1 MNWKFWETPT
11 VEGDLNDMQMK
22 VLSRY
27 ILNQKS
33 IIESLSNENQ
43 KLTAEVQVLREVV
56 DELSSINNN
65 TVNKALKIQK
75 AIRKTSPFRKQK

>member
-27 ILNQKS
+27 IINQKS

-75 AIRKTSPFRKQK
+75 AIRKTSPFRK

>member
-75 AIRKTSPFRKQK
+75 AIRKTSPFRK